1 MADLVRVNATLDRA
15 LLERVDTFAE
25 GRLEDRST
33 AIRQLLDHALRDL
46 STEESVAAYEA
57 GRITLRELADVL
69 RLSIWATHDLLASRG
84 VAVAQ
89 GARAETA
96 DALIA
101 AINAAPPAPGP
112 LRP

>member
-15 LLERVDTFAE
+15 LLDRVDAFAQR
-25 GRLEDRST
+25 RLEDRST

-46 STEESVAAYEA
+46 VTAESVAAYEA

-69 RLSIWATHDLLASRG
+69 RLPIWSTHDLLASRG

-89 GARAETA
+89 GAREESAEGLAAAVATA
-96 DALIA
+96 A
-101 AINAAPPAPGP
+101 PAPGR
-112 LRP
+112 RPG